1 MRSAKINMQL
11 SEMSVEHATLQSDME
26 DRQLEND
33 YTKAQVDYQSAL
45 AVYSLESVSY
55 NHVKNQYVNDI
66 IPLDRLLTAQVKLLS
81 SRLNVASALATLSY
95 TGSKIQINNQ
105 FK

>member
-1 MRSAKINMQL
+1 M
-11 SEMSVEHATLQSDME
+11 
-26 DRQLEND
+26 
-33 YTKAQVDYQSAL
+33 
-45 AVYSLESVSY
+45 
-55 NHVKNQYVNDI
+55 NQYVNDI